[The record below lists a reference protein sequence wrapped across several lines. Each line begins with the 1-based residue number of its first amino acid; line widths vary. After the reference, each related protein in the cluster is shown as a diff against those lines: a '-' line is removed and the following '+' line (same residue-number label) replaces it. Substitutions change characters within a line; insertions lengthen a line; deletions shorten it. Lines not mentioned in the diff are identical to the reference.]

1 MHRRQFIGQRVK
13 RKEDPRFLRGEGNY
27 VDDIRLH
34 GMAHAAL
41 LRSPHAHARIRAVH
55 TREAL
60 RIPGVLSVITFQDIS
75 HLAKP
80 IPTRLASH
88 PSFVSYLQY
97 PLAKEK
103 VRYVGEPVAVVVAD
117 SRYVAEDALEAIQA
131 DYEPLPAVVDARSA
145 VKTDAV
151 RIHEETAGNL
161 AGNVA

>member
-1 MHRRQFIGQRVK
+1 MRRGGFIGQRVK

-27 VDDIRLH
+27 VDDIQLH

-41 LRSPHAHARIRAVH
+41 LRSPHAHARIRAVN

-80 IPTRLASH
+80 IPMRLEVH
-88 PSFVSYLQY
+88 PSFVPYLQY
-97 PLAKEK
+97 PLAKET

-117 SRYVAEDALEAIQA
+117 SRYVAEDGLWSASKRTMN
-131 DYEPLPAVVDARSA
+131 PFRRS
-145 VKTDAV
+145 
-151 RIHEETAGNL
+151 
-161 AGNVA
+161 